1 MKKLLIIGAAAIGFA
16 AHADTWTV
24 NNVTYT
30 YTVSNGAASIYK
42 NNQVAVST
50 SESVVEI
57 PATLGE
63 EQYPVT
69 SIGDWA
75 FYGCSG
81 LTSVTIP
88 DSVTSIG
95 EAAFRDCGGL
105 TSVTIGNGVT
115 SIPAMAFLGCSGLTS
130 VTIPDRVTSIGYSA
144 FDACSGLT
152 SVTIPGS
159 VTSIPYK
166 AFYKCTS
173 LTDVTMKGEA
183 PSVDFWA
190 FEKINSAAVVH
201 LPRQASGYV
210 VDGDGKWQGMTVE
223 WYGSEFTIDEN
234 GVLTGVNLHGATEIV
249 IPDSVTS
256 IGELVF
262 NGCSGL
268 TSVTMPGSV
277 SNIGANAFAYSG
289 LTNVTMC
296 GDAPS
301 VGSQAFANVG
311 ENAVVHLPVTA
322 SGYVVDGDG
331 KWQGMTV
338 EWCGPEFTID
348 ENGVLTGV
356 NLHGATEVVIPDS
369 VTSIGNWA
377 FYNCSGLTSV
387 TIGNSV
393 TSIGN
398 YAFAGCSGLTSVTV
412 PDSVTSIVAYVFQNC
427 SGLTNMTIGNSVT
440 SIGNY
445 AFAGCSSLTSVTIPD
460 SVTSIGV
467 GAFSNCSSVR
477 GVTVPQSVCSSKLSL
492 LFPAAYQSITNVVIR
507 DSVTSIGDSAF
518 SGCSGLTGVT
528 IPDGVTSIGEGVFSA
543 CGGLTSVTIGN
554 GVTSIEDGVF
564 ANCESL
570 TTVKFGAS
578 LAYLG
583 NAFSGCTAMAS
594 VYFTG
599 DAPYAEDDVFKD
611 CPKSMLIYVKEG
623 TKGWLSGSSSVLP
636 NRWPVYDVSGNKD
649 ARMIRIAS
657 EGTSGGSG
665 GTSGEAEG
673 GNAPEALTLTI
684 TNVVVHYVTQ
694 SIPSDAVFPST
705 TLGIVNIVSEV
716 NAGSAV
722 AISEE
727 WAAQYLGFASKF
739 GNDFTAAI
747 TKPTGKRDGVGNAM
761 MVWQDFVA
769 GTDPT
774 DENDVFRASITFD
787 KETNEP
793 VISWT
798 PELTPAEA
806 AKRKYTTY
814 GKAKLTDKEW
824 TEVAPGEEE
833 SYNFF
838 KVTVEMR

>member
-387 TIGNSV
+387 
-393 TSIGN
+393 
-398 YAFAGCSGLTSVTV
+398 
-412 PDSVTSIVAYVFQNC
+412 
-427 SGLTNMTIGNSVT
+427 TIGNSVT

>member
-115 SIPAMAFLGCSGLTS
+115 SIPAMAFLG
-130 VTIPDRVTSIGYSA
+130 
-144 FDACSGLT
+144 CSGLT

-369 VTSIGNWA
+369 VTSIGNWT

-387 TIGNSV
+387 
-393 TSIGN
+393 
-398 YAFAGCSGLTSVTV
+398 
-412 PDSVTSIVAYVFQNC
+412 
-427 SGLTNMTIGNSVT
+427 TIGNSVT

>member
-1 MKKLLIIGAAAIGFA
+1 MKKLLIIGAAAIGLA

-398 YAFAGCSGLTSVTV
+398 YAFAGCS
-412 PDSVTSIVAYVFQNC
+412 
-427 SGLTNMTIGNSVT
+427 
-440 SIGNY
+440 
-445 AFAGCSSLTSVTIPD
+445 SLTSVTIPD

-747 TKPTGKRDGVGNAM
+747 TKPTGKRDGAGNAM